1 MNAARYFR
9 RYFSSNR
16 LKNIYSDK
24 IKYRATV
31 GMGRITPAAFEN
43 KLDENVRLISQKV
56 LSGKYKFT
64 RYREVLISKGRG
76 KEPRVISIPTIR
88 DKLALS
94 AYHQFLQSSFGATIQ
109 EPLLH
114 TIVGDITQEVLSGRF
129 NGYVKIDITHFY
141 ASIDHRLLL
150 KKVKKKIRK
159 AEAIHFL
166 EEAVSTE
173 TIARVGSAPQRGKN
187 NCGVPEG
194 LSISNILADI
204 YLSDFKERVCSSYNV
219 CFYRYV
225 DDILI
230 LCNSSEAGEIKNF
243 CVETLKTDYILDANE
258 KKTMFGEI
266 VNGVPFLGYMFFD
279 SKVGIRPS
287 AEEKLEDSIEELF
300 RLRKKQ
306 TISPQ
311 VFIWRLNL
319 RITGC
324 ILDSQKYGWLFY
336 YSQLTDLSILF
347 HLDWFVGHLF
357 SRYGF
362 DRPKDIK
369 RFIRSYHE
377 ITKNISRS
385 SYIINA
391 DRYSFEEKAEI
402 LSEIYNQRNFNKN
415 DARTVDSLFKATMFK
430 EVQRL
435 EYDIQ
440 NFS

>member
-9 RYFSSNR
+9 RYFSPKR
-16 LKNIYSDK
+16 LKIIYSDK

-31 GMGRITPAAFEN
+31 GMDRITPAAFEN
-43 KLDENVRLISQKV
+43 KLDENVQLISQKV
-56 LSGKYKFT
+56 LSAKYKFT

-94 AYHQFLQSSFGATIQ
+94 AYHQFLQASFGATIQ

-114 TIVGDITQEVLSGRF
+114 TIVGDITQEVLSGHL

-141 ASIDHRLLL
+141 ASIDHHLLL

-166 EEAVSTE
+166 EEAISTE
-173 TIARVGSAPQRGKN
+173 TIARVGSTPIRGKHK
-187 NCGVPEG
+187 CGVPEG

-204 YLSDFKERVCSSYNV
+204 YLSDFKEKVCSLYDV

-230 LCNSSEAGEIKNF
+230 LCNALDAGKIKDF
-243 CVETLKTDYILDANE
+243 CVKTLKDDYILDANE

-266 VNGVPFLGYMFFD
+266 VNGVPFLGYMFFGN
-279 SKVGIRPS
+279 KVGIRPS
-287 AEEKLEDSIEELF
+287 AGEKLEASIEELF
-300 RLRKKQ
+300 RLRKRQ

-324 ILDSQKYGWLFY
+324 ILDSKKYGWLFY

-357 SRYGF
+357 SRYGIEK
-362 DRPKDIK
+362 PKDIK
-369 RFIRSYHE
+369 RFVRSYHE
-377 ITKNISRS
+377 ITKNVSRS
-385 SYIINA
+385 SYIVNA
-391 DRYSFEEKAEI
+391 DRYSLEEKAEI
-402 LSEIYNQRNFNKN
+402 LSEIYGQKKFNKK
-415 DARTVDSLFKATMFK
+415 DAQTVDNLFKAAMFK

>member
-1 MNAARYFR
+1 MEQ
-9 RYFSSNR
+9 S
-16 LKNIYSDK
+16 LK
-24 IKYRATV
+24 
-31 GMGRITPAAFEN
+31 E
-43 KLDENVRLISQKV
+43 KLDRNIWITRKCRINASERLLSHAKYIEILNVYYSIFVIILSLLSLTEQDNFLSIIS
-56 LSGKYKFT
+56 LACSIALT
-64 RYREVLISKGRG
+64 
-76 KEPRVISIPTIR
+76 ISIIYANSAGYR
-88 DKLALS
+88 DRSSSLKQN
-94 AYHQFLQSSFGATIQ
+94 YIELQ
-109 EPLLH
+109 
-114 TIVGDITQEVLSGRF
+114 
-129 NGYVKIDITHFY
+129 
-141 ASIDHRLLL
+141 LLL
-150 KKVKKKIRK
+150 DQLSCTRDDD
-159 AEAIHFL
+159 
-166 EEAVSTE
+166 TE
-173 TIARVGSAPQRGKN
+173 CIM
-187 NCGVPEG
+187 
-194 LSISNILADI
+194 SISAKYAD
-204 YLSDFKERVCSSYNV
+204 LLKA
-219 CFYRYV
+219 
-225 DDILI
+225 
-230 LCNSSEAGEIKNF
+230 SENHIPI
-243 CVETLKTDYILDANE
+243 D
-258 KKTMFGEI
+258 
-266 VNGVPFLGYMFFD
+266 
-279 SKVGIRPS
+279 
-287 AEEKLEDSIEELF
+287 LF

>member
-1 MNAARYFR
+1 MSSVEVSLNDKTLFDLSIGKRLLRKDYIEASGRIPAY
-9 RYFSSNR
+9 SSNVFSPFVYTS
-16 LKNIYSDK
+16 YSNVEDFSIPYVLWGIDGTFEFNVMPIGEKFAYTDHCGVIK
-24 IKYRATV
+24 IKNPKINPYYLAYTLE
-31 GMGRITPAAFEN
+31 EN
-43 KLDENVRLISQKV
+43 KHKYGFDRGLRASLSNMKSVKVSIPVDDSGEFDESAQSGIADSMLGMRQIRESLSEKKAEIKRVKIFIDDENFLFRYIPIEEIFDLVRGN
-56 LSGKYKFT
+56 GKYTKS
-64 RYREVLISKGRG
+64 YVQNHKG
-76 KEPRVISIPTIR
+76 E
-88 DKLALS
+88 
-94 AYHQFLQSSFGATIQ
+94 Y
-109 EPLLH
+109 PLY
-114 TIVGDITQEVLSGRF
+114 SG
-129 NGYVKIDITHFY
+129 NT
-141 ASIDHRLLL
+141 
-150 KKVKKKIRK
+150 
-159 AEAIHFL
+159 
-166 EEAVSTE
+166 
-173 TIARVGSAPQRGKN
+173 
-187 NCGVPEG
+187 
-194 LSISNILADI
+194 
-204 YLSDFKERVCSSYNV
+204 
-219 CFYRYV
+219 YV

-324 ILDSQKYGWLFY
+324 ILDSKKYGWLFY

-415 DARTVDSLFKATMFK
+415 DALTVDSLFKATMFK

>member
-1 MNAARYFR
+1 
-9 RYFSSNR
+9 
-16 LKNIYSDK
+16 
-24 IKYRATV
+24 
-31 GMGRITPAAFEN
+31 
-43 KLDENVRLISQKV
+43 
-56 LSGKYKFT
+56 
-64 RYREVLISKGRG
+64 
-76 KEPRVISIPTIR
+76 
-88 DKLALS
+88 
-94 AYHQFLQSSFGATIQ
+94 
-109 EPLLH
+109 
-114 TIVGDITQEVLSGRF
+114 
-129 NGYVKIDITHFY
+129 
-141 ASIDHRLLL
+141 
-150 KKVKKKIRK
+150 
-159 AEAIHFL
+159 
-166 EEAVSTE
+166 
-173 TIARVGSAPQRGKN
+173 
-187 NCGVPEG
+187 
-194 LSISNILADI
+194 
-204 YLSDFKERVCSSYNV
+204 
-219 CFYRYV
+219 
-225 DDILI
+225 
-230 LCNSSEAGEIKNF
+230 
-243 CVETLKTDYILDANE
+243 
-258 KKTMFGEI
+258 MFGEI
-266 VNGVPFLGYMFFD
+266 INGVPFLGYMFFD

-324 ILDSQKYGWLFY
+324 ILDSKKYGWLFY

-415 DARTVDSLFKATMFK
+415 DALTVDSLFKATMFK

>member
-1 MNAARYFR
+1 MESWINSLTYYRRRSLFLFEVKHMNAARYFR

-31 GMGRITPAAFEN
+31 GMDRITPAAFEN

-76 KEPRVISIPTIR
+76 KEPRV
-88 DKLALS
+88 
-94 AYHQFLQSSFGATIQ
+94 
-109 EPLLH
+109 
-114 TIVGDITQEVLSGRF
+114 
-129 NGYVKIDITHFY
+129 
-141 ASIDHRLLL
+141 
-150 KKVKKKIRK
+150 
-159 AEAIHFL
+159 
-166 EEAVSTE
+166 
-173 TIARVGSAPQRGKN
+173 
-187 NCGVPEG
+187 
-194 LSISNILADI
+194 
-204 YLSDFKERVCSSYNV
+204 
-219 CFYRYV
+219 
-225 DDILI
+225 
-230 LCNSSEAGEIKNF
+230 
-243 CVETLKTDYILDANE
+243 
-258 KKTMFGEI
+258 
-266 VNGVPFLGYMFFD
+266 MFFD

-324 ILDSQKYGWLFY
+324 ILDSKKYGWLFY

-415 DARTVDSLFKATMFK
+415 DALTVDSLFKATMFK